1 MKKRILIAYYSRK
14 GQNYSD
20 GSIVDLKV
28 GNTEKMAGYIKDITG
43 GDLFEITTVKSYP
56 LDYTETTR
64 VAQRELDD
72 NTRPELKE
80 YLTDL
85 DEYDTLILGYPNWWG
100 TMPMAVFSCFELV
113 DLSGKTILPFCTH
126 EGSGLGHSIQDL
138 KSFAGNAE
146 IKEGLAVQGSQV
158 DQAQQ
163 TVSRWLKNLEY

>member
-1 MKKRILIAYYSRK
+1 MKKKILIAYYSRK
-14 GQNYSD
+14 GQNYSG

-43 GDLFEITTVKSYP
+43 GDLFEITTINSYP

-72 NTRPELKE
+72 NARPELKE

-100 TMPMAVFSCFELV
+100 TMPMAVLNHPENPGDRF
-113 DLSGKTILPFCTH
+113 T
-126 EGSGLGHSIQDL
+126 
-138 KSFAGNAE
+138 
-146 IKEGLAVQGSQV
+146 
-158 DQAQQ
+158 
-163 TVSRWLKNLEY
+163 